1 MARSGVLSIV
11 NALVLSMDDLEVL
24 PATMAMSTP
33 RSHEIVGA
41 IYDDHQRELY
51 SFALHACRDRDAAED
66 LVQEAFVR
74 LMIEVDAGRMP
85 TNVRAWLY
93 RVVAN
98 LAVSRGRRA
107 TVARRGLHAVAE
119 HEEDQ
124 GPEPTYLDG
133 ERRSDLE
140 TVLGELAADARTA
153 LLMAASGFSGLE
165 IAEAIGRSP
174 NATRTLMC
182 RARIQLRE
190 RLISMEASA

>member
-1 MARSGVLSIV
+1 MARPHVLPIV

-33 RSHEIVGA
+33 RSDEIVGA

-51 SFALHACRDRDAAED
+51 SFALHACRDREAAED
-66 LVQEAFVR
+66 LVQESFVR
-74 LMIEVDAGRMP
+74 LLIEVDAGRMP

-107 TVARRGLHAVAE
+107 TVARRGLHAVATPAD
-119 HEEDQ
+119 DQ
-124 GPEPTYLDG
+124 GPEPAYLEG

-140 TVLGELAADARTA
+140 AALGELGADARTA
-153 LLMAASGFSGLE
+153 LLMATNGFSGLE
-165 IAEAIGRSP
+165 IADAIGRSA

-182 RARIQLRE
+182 RSRIQLRD
-190 RLISMEASA
+190 RLVSMETIA

>member
-1 MARSGVLSIV
+1 
-11 NALVLSMDDLEVL
+11 MDDLEVL

-33 RSHEIVGA
+33 RRDDIVEA

-51 SFALHACRDRDAAED
+51 SFALHACRDREAAED
-66 LVQEAFVR
+66 LVQESFVR

-107 TVARRGLHAVAE
+107 TVARRGLHCGTQSRMT
-119 HEEDQ
+119 DP
-124 GPEPTYLDG
+124 GPEPAYLDG

-140 TVLGELAADARTA
+140 AVLGELGADARTA
-153 LLMAASGFSGLE
+153 LLMAANGFTGLE
-165 IAEAIGRSP
+165 IADAIGRSP

-182 RARIQLRE
+182 RSRIQLRE
-190 RLISMEASA
+190 RLVSMETNA